1 MNLPPHLLLLPLV
14 LLASVVPV
22 FAQVEKVAI
31 RTTGISCGT
40 CAAVSEIYLRRLAGI
55 DTITISLS
63 KEAIMVSYKPGAVFQ
78 PKDIRDALQKT
89 DVGVLQFQ
97 ISARG
102 RVQEQG
108 GHRFFVA
115 GRDRFVLVAA
125 SDAPQVP
132 SEGVVSIEATLNDQT
147 DPMELKVMT
156 VKPIKP

>member
-1 MNLPPHLLLLPLV
+1 MKVLQRLFLTILLLAPAV
-14 LLASVVPV
+14 QA

-55 DTITISLS
+55 DTIKISLTN
-63 KEAIMVSYKPGAVFQ
+63 EAVMVSYKPGALFQ
-78 PKDIRDALQKT
+78 PKDLRDALKKT

-108 GHRFFVA
+108 GTRFFVA
-115 GRDRFVLVAA
+115 GRERFVLTAA
-125 SDAPQVP
+125 PVVPQLPYDTPV
-132 SEGVVSIEATLNDQT
+132 
-147 DPMELKVMT
+147 
-156 VKPIKP
+156 